1 MDRIFE
7 MMNQQSEHIKLTRET
22 PTQDWLPF
30 THSRY
35 FVDSLIGENAANTE
49 TNNHYLILHRFFR
62 DITKCN
68 IAAIE
73 GSSDGLILFVFLRL
87 VEGTKRRL
95 DQTMLVGR
103 LQFTLL
109 RRASEATPTQ
119 LTYYSTNRRDDSSYP
134 TKFCR
139 KERNPQSPVV

>member
-1 MDRIFE
+1 MGQRLAPLLAIAFMAKIE
-7 MMNQQSEHIKLTRET
+7 APVLE
-22 PTQDWLPF
+22 
-30 THSRY
+30 SRPLLY
-35 FVDSLIGENAANTE
+35 CS
-49 TNNHYLILHRFFR
+49 
-62 DITKCN
+62 
-68 IAAIE
+68 
-73 GSSDGLILFVFLRL
+73 SSDGLILFVFLRL